1 MLSAQ
6 LLLHIAEELKL
17 PFLQIAR
24 HGENASE
31 KNHNEL
37 KLVQVVAENALRLL
51 DNYTL
56 GVSMNLESYE
66 QKLEPVSIPS
76 VLYEASNQLRPI
88 AKRYGVEL
96 NLKIKGRYN
105 PVMADKQGLQAA
117 LVSLGSA
124 LIEAMPARGAQ
135 QLSLSFATH
144 HGRNGIVAGIYG
156 NNRQL
161 SKDILK
167 KGRQLQHG
175 RQPFVSLSHTSGAGI
190 IVADSLLEAM
200 NLQLY
205 SSRHDG
211 LYGLGVAMQPTHQ
224 LELV

>member
-24 HGENASE
+24 HSENAAT
-31 KNHNEL
+31 KNQNDL

-66 QKLEPVSIPS
+66 SRLEPVSVPS
-76 VLYEASNQLRPI
+76 VLYEATNQLRPI
-88 AKRYGVEL
+88 AKKYGVDLQL
-96 NLKIKGRYN
+96 NVKGRYN

-124 LIEAMPARGAQ
+124 LIEALPAQGPQ
-135 QLSLSFATH
+135 QLSLCFATH

-156 NNRQL
+156 HSKQL
-161 SKDILK
+161 SKDVLK

-200 NLQLY
+200 DLRLY
-205 SSRHDG
+205 SSRHEG